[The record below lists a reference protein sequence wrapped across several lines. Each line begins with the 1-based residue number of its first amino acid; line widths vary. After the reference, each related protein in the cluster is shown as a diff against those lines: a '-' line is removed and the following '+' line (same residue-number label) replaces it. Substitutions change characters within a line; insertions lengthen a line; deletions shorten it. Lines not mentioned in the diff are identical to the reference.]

1 MQIIRIDMALVTRD
15 LFRNWWR
22 DMDRYHQELEEHFK
36 RLSTRDDFWKLP
48 PMPSFKDF
56 FQPWRNMIEDLE
68 HQVGGSTTVERDE
81 NKYQV
86 IVDVQQ
92 FAPEEITV
100 RTDDKSITIEGK
112 HEEKK
117 DQHGYVSRHFVRR
130 YVLPQGYDIG
140 HVKPSLSS
148 DGILTVT
155 APRLALPAPGERIVP
170 IERSNALA
178 IKA

>member
-1 MQIIRIDMALVTRD
+1 MALVSRD
-15 LFRNWWR
+15 LFRNWWE
-22 DMDRYHQELEEHFK
+22 DMDRYHREMEEHFK
-36 RLSTRDDFWKLP
+36 RLSTRDDFLP
-48 PMPSFKDF
+48 PPSLPSFKEF
-56 FQPWRNMIEDLE
+56 FRPWKNMMDQIQE
-68 HQVGGSTTVERDE
+68 VGGQATVERDQ

-100 RTDDKSITIEGK
+100 RTDDKYITVEGK
-112 HEEKK
+112 HEEKQ

-130 YVLPQGYDIG
+130 YMLPQGYDIG

-148 DGILTVT
+148 DGVLTIT

-170 IERSNALA
+170 IERSRGPA
-178 IKA
+178 IKAL